1 MSREPLPFFHFLGH
15 QFERKWTA
23 AALAVENQTRFSPQT
38 KRGSAA
44 VSEAA
49 YCVRL
54 LSLVSARS
62 KCRPNYIYRR
72 RLRAH
77 TPSSG
82 ITATTDAFLLL
93 MPSDWLPATGL
104 VPPLTQKKTK
114 QQKKV
119 HVNRQRENWRVSRIN
134 RWHVA
139 HTFPRRSF
147 VRSFDIPAAPMMR
160 WFPLYFTGERHSLLS
175 QLSGISSTHSQ
186 WFI

>member
-1 MSREPLPFFHFLGH
+1 MSREPLPFYPFP
-15 QFERKWTA
+15 WT
-23 AALAVENQTRFSPQT
+23 VWEKVDSISHIENQTRFSPAQT

-44 VSEAA
+44 VSGAA
-49 YCVRL
+49 YSVRL
-54 LSLVSARS
+54 LSLVSASS

-72 RLRAH
+72 RLRAHTH

-104 VPPLTQKKTK
+104 TQKNNN
-114 QQKKV
+114 QKKV
-119 HVNRQRENWRVSRIN
+119 HVNRQRENWRASRIN

-139 HTFPRRSF
+139 HTFPPPA
-147 VRSFDIPAAPMMR
+147 RSFDIPTAPMR

-186 WFI
+186 WFV

>member
-23 AALAVENQTRFSPQT
+23 AALARVENQTRFSPQT

-44 VSEAA
+44 VSGAA

-114 QQKKV
+114 QQKKFTSTDKERTDV
-119 HVNRQRENWRVSRIN
+119 FHVLIDG
-134 RWHVA
+134 
-139 HTFPRRSF
+139 T
-147 VRSFDIPAAPMMR
+147 
-160 WFPLYFTGERHSLLS
+160 
-175 QLSGISSTHSQ
+175 
-186 WFI
+186 